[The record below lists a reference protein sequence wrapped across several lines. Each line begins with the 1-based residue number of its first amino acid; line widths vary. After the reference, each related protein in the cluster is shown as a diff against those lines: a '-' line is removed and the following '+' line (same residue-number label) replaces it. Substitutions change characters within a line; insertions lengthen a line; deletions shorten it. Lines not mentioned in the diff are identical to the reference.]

1 MLNLGKGSKL
11 LQISF
16 EVTCVENQHFFA
28 LDFFAHFVLNRSA
41 GKIWTQF
48 TEPFQWFCQNG
59 SYLDAV

>member
-11 LQISF
+11 LQIS
-16 EVTCVENQHFFA
+16 A